1 MSYYGSWKIDDLL
14 TFSANTHRF
23 DTGAAT
29 DADGAP
35 AYRVYEDETS
45 TPILTGTM
53 ALLDSSNTAGFYS
66 EQITLSAANGLE
78 KGKSYTIYISAAVNS
93 VTGTMSHNFQ
103 MEAEVDANIV
113 SDKTGYSLANGAI
126 TAAVIAT
133 DAIDADALA
142 DGAITAATFAAGAIT
157 ATVIAT
163 DAIDADAIADNA
175 IDAGAIA
182 ADAITAAKIA
192 DGAID
197 AATFAAGAITAA
209 AIATDAIDNDAIAAN
224 AVTEIQSGL
233 ATAASIAALNNLSA
247 AQVNSEVD
255 TALADIRLD
264 ELLAAD
270 SDIDGV
276 APPTVG
282 SVFHE
287 LMSKTTGSFTF
298 DQTTD
303 SNEALRDRGDAAWI
317 TATGFSTLSQADVR
331 TAVGLGS
338 ANLDT
343 QLAALPTAGENA
355 DAVWEEAIAD
365 HSGTAGSTAEALN
378 AAGAAGDPWTT
389 ALPGAYGAGSAGN
402 IIGNNLN
409 ATVSSRATQT
419 SVDTLA
425 GYVDTEVAA
434 ILADTNELQT
444 DWTNGGRLDLILD
457 SIDSDAAAILADTGT
472 DGVVVAAGSK
482 TGYSLS
488 AAGIQAIWD
497 ALTSALTTA
506 GSIGKLIVD
515 NLNATI
521 SSRSSHSAADVW
533 SVATRILTAGTNI
546 VLAKGVG
553 VTGFNDLSAAQ
564 VNTEADTALSDYD
577 PPTHA
582 ELVSEINSVQ
592 SDISGLNNLSAA
604 QVNAEVV
611 DVMRTDTLPDSYAAD
626 GAQPTIAQALLAIH
640 QFLTEKEVSGTTV
653 SVKKPDGTTS
663 VMTFTLDDAT
673 TPTSI
678 TRAT

>member
-29 DADGAP
+29 DADSA
-35 AYRVYEDETS
+35 ASYRVYEDETS
-45 TPILTGTM
+45 TPLLTGSM
-53 ALLDSSNTAGFYS
+53 ALLDSANTAGFYT
-66 EQITLSAANGLE
+66 EQITLSAANGFE
-78 KGKSYTIYISAAVNS
+78 KGKSYTIYVSATVNS

-113 SDKTGYSLANGAI
+113 SDKTGYGLANGAI
-126 TAAVIAT
+126 TAA
-133 DAIDADALA
+133 
-142 DGAITAATFAAGAIT
+142 
-157 ATVIAT
+157 VIAT

-197 AATFAAGAITAA
+197 AATFAAGAITATVIA
-209 AIATDAIDNDAIAAN
+209 TGAIDADAIATD

-233 ATAASIAALNNLSA
+233 ATAANLA
-247 AQVNSEVD
+247 
-255 TALADIRLD
+255 T
-264 ELLAAD
+264 
-270 SDIDGV
+270 V
-276 APPTVG
+276 AG
-282 SVFHE
+282 Y
-287 LMSKTTGSFTF
+287 
-298 DQTTD
+298 
-303 SNEALRDRGDAAWI
+303 
-317 TATGFSTLSQADVR
+317 
-331 TAVGLGS
+331 
-338 ANLDT
+338 LDT
-343 QLAALPTAGENA
+343 E
-355 DAVWEEAIAD
+355 I
-365 HSGTAGSTAEALN
+365 
-378 AAGAAGDPWTT
+378 
-389 ALPGAYGAGSAGN
+389 
-402 IIGNNLN
+402 
-409 ATVSSRATQT
+409 
-419 SVDTLA
+419 
-425 GYVDTEVAA
+425 AA

-444 DWTNGGRLDLILD
+444 DWVDGGRLDLILD

-488 AAGIQAIWD
+488 SAGIQAIWD
-497 ALTSALTTA
+497 ALTSALTTV
-506 GSIGKLIVD
+506 GSIGKLLVD
-515 NLNATI
+515 NVNATI

-577 PPTHA
+577 PPTYA

-592 SDISGLNNLSAA
+592 TDIAALNNLSAA

-653 SVKKPDGTTS
+653 TVNKPDGTTS

-678 TRAT
+678 TRSA